1 MEVVKI
7 PLDQLTP
14 DPHNAKDHPKKQIE
28 QIKESIEQFGNNDP
42 IAVWGDSNL
51 IVEGHGR
58 YEALKELGYEE
69 ADCIRLDQLTEEER
83 RAYGLVHNK
92 LTMNS
97 GFIPD
102 QLELNLSCIGQI
114 DMSLF
119 GFDSKL
125 HDWFKSGDK
134 GEAKEN
140 EDEYSD
146 FLSKFDLKHTTDD
159 CYTPEKIY
167 EAVAQWVQ
175 TKYNLNRVNFIRPF
189 YPGGDYK
196 NEKYK
201 PSDIVVDNPPFSI
214 LSEILKF
221 YQEKGIK
228 YFLFC
233 PALTPFSSNV
243 SSFATVIITGVEI
256 TYKNRASV
264 LTSFITNL
272 ESDDIQALTA
282 PDLYK
287 AIKDAGKEI
296 AEENTIEIPKYVFP
310 NEVITATILNYLCKY
325 GIDFVLAK
333 KDAYRIKYLDS
344 MKKKNKRIYGS
355 GFLISEKAAAEKAA
369 AEKAAAEK
377 AAAEKAAAE
386 KAAAEKADAEKWEL
400 SEREKEI
407 VKKLSNQGVEDEK
420 REANVLG
427 S

>member
-1 MEVVKI
+1 M
-7 PLDQLTP
+7 
-14 DPHNAKDHPKKQIE
+14 
-28 QIKESIEQFGNNDP
+28 
-42 IAVWGDSNL
+42 
-51 IVEGHGR
+51 
-58 YEALKELGYEE
+58 
-69 ADCIRLDQLTEEER
+69 
-83 RAYGLVHNK
+83 HNK

-97 GFIPD
+97 DFIPD

-125 HDWFKSGDK
+125 HDWFESGDK
-134 GEAKEN
+134 GDAKEN

-146 FLSKFDLKHTTDD
+146 FLSKFEPKHTTDD

-167 EAVAQWVQ
+167 EAVAQWVSA
-175 TKYNLNRVNFIRPF
+175 KYNLNRTNFIRPF

-214 LSEILKF
+214 LSEIIKF

-233 PALTPFSSNV
+233 PALTPFTLNV
-243 SSFATVIITGVEI
+243 SLFATVIITGVEI
-256 TYKNRASV
+256 IYKNRASV

-287 AIKDAGKEI
+287 AIKDAGKE
-296 AEENTIEIPKYVFP
+296 NTIEIPKYVFP
-310 NEVITATILNYLCKY
+310 NEVITATMLNYLCKY

-333 KDAYRIKYLDS
+333 KDAYRINSLDS
-344 MKKKNKRIYGS
+344 MKKKNKGIYGS

-369 AEKAAAEK
+369 
-377 AAAEKAAAE
+377 
-386 KAAAEKADAEKWEL
+386 AEKWEL

-407 VKKLSNQGVEDEK
+407 VKKLSNQGVEDEE
-420 REANVLG
+420 REAYVLG